1 MSRMH
6 ISIVGWDGK
15 RKRKKAKRV
24 RRKRRNKIES
34 GMVEHGR
41 PNHLYIKYPGK
52 IYANENKKLF
62 VFKFIFTVGKRFVT

>member
-34 GMVEHGR
+34 GMVEHER

-52 IYANENKKLF
+52 IYANENKNYLYSNLF
-62 VFKFIFTVGKRFVT
+62 LQWGNGL

>member
-1 MSRMH
+1 MFRMH

-34 GMVEHGR
+34 GMVGHGR
-41 PNHLYIKYPGK
+41 PIHLYIKYPGK
-52 IYANENKKLF
+52 IYANENKKNYLYSNLF
-62 VFKFIFTVGKRFVT
+62 LQWGNGL

>member
-52 IYANENKKLF
+52 IYANENKNYLYSNLF
-62 VFKFIFTVGKRFVT
+62 LQWGNGL

>member
-1 MSRMH
+1 MSRMR

-52 IYANENKKLF
+52 IYANENKNYLYSNLF
-62 VFKFIFTVGKRFVT
+62 LQWGNGL

>member
-52 IYANENKKLF
+52 IYANENKNYLYSNLF
-62 VFKFIFTVGKRFVT
+62 SQRGNGL